1 MMSSKYDGIYKKGD
15 EQKEEEISAYLG
27 YRWKCEM
34 IKQGHYDKFDY
45 IAKRNNKISAF
56 VEIRCRSHPYGKFPD
71 CFVSLTKKIR
81 ADELTR
87 ATGLMCFFV
96 VSWDDQIGYVNLDQ
110 HFDLTRSGKKWSR
123 RDNPEISEL
132 LCKIPIESF
141 VKL

>member
-1 MMSSKYDGIYKKGD
+1 MT
-15 EQKEEEISAYLG
+15 
-27 YRWKCEM
+27 
-34 IKQGHYDKFDY
+34 
-45 IAKRNNKISAF
+45 
-56 VEIRCRSHPYGKFPD
+56 
-71 CFVSLTKKIR
+71 VSLTIKIR

-96 VSWDDQIGYVNLDQ
+96 VAWDDQIGYVNLDQ

-132 LCKIPIESF
+132 LCKIPIENF